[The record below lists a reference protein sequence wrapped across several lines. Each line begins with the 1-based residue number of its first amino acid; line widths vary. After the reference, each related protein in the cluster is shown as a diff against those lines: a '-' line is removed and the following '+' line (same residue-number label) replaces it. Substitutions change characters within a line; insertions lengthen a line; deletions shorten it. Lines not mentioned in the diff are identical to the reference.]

1 MNERKSKI
9 KCKELLKLMAIEETK
24 EENWSNF
31 GQVKKQISSIP
42 NAGFGVFASVD
53 FEDNDIIT
61 EYIGKKITNE
71 KVLELTYGN
80 QFHYIAQ
87 LDSKTCIDGKRT
99 VNNKTKLGSMIN
111 DIRIQTKTNCALFRI
126 KSKLYI
132 IATKKIKTN
141 EEFFLNYGKKYW
153 DYYEIAAR

>member
-31 GQVKKQISSIP
+31 GQVKKQIS
-42 NAGFGVFASVD
+42 
-53 FEDNDIIT
+53 
-61 EYIGKKITNE
+61 YIGKKITNE